1 MNIFDN
7 VKMRKLLNKRA
18 KLKAELM
25 TLENVEFNPC
35 DRLVYRNGMSA
46 ERYIKIDLIRTQ
58 IMCINHQISQLL
70 NKG

>member
-1 MNIFDN
+1 MNIFKT

-25 TLENVEFNPC
+25 ALENADFNLY
-35 DRLVYRNGMSA
+35 DRMVYQGGISC